1 MLFKKRHNYRD
12 PAKISF
18 LTKSDYRRR
27 TRELII
33 IVVIILI
40 VAALMFFE
48 SRVMDLG
55 LNLPFSDTVIIFIIS
70 VISLLLVVLLIFL
83 ILRNIIK
90 LLYDRKRQVLGSR
103 LRTRLVVSFVTLSLM
118 PTIVLFIF
126 SVNFISISIKHW
138 ANAPIETAMEKSEE
152 IANEYY
158 AFIGNQ
164 NRFFLERAVYQIQ
177 NRGLLQKEKAGELNR
192 YVQIVQREFN
202 FDAVEVYDLEDRLTF
217 SISEKLLNEY
227 FGKEQVLE
235 LLPAFNNESALI
247 IVRDRRESSVADFIK
262 IALPIPLGKKPGE
275 IEGLLIGTTVLGPDV
290 VGNIMEISKGV
301 KEYENFLE
309 SKVPF
314 QKQYIIALTIVAFV
328 VLFCA
333 IWVGFY
339 LAKTISIPIR
349 ELAEGTKRVAEGNL
363 DVTISKVGDD
373 EIGSLVNDFNQM
385 IHDLRINRFQLEL
398 STSQMR
404 QQNHELEQ
412 RRQYIEIV
420 LESVSA
426 GVVTLDALGYIVT
439 INKSAEKI
447 LGIKEEEAL
456 DLAFMDVIGA
466 DRYRLSRESL
476 EQIRP
481 LHAAQSLT
489 LRLFINDQAR
499 SLLMT
504 SSPLLDQ
511 GGNHIGAVIVF
522 DDLTELEKGERM
534 AAWREVARR
543 VAHEVK
549 NPLTP
554 ISLSAERLSRKY
566 GKEINDPVFDECT
579 KVIIDHVELIRN
591 IVNEFSSFARFP
603 SSILK
608 PAELLP
614 IIEESL
620 ALYREANRDIVFTFN
635 VKNDIPSLHIDVLR
649 LKQVFINLID
659 NAIAAMQGRGRIN
672 ITVQPNR
679 LGDHVQILIADDGPG
694 LSDQDKT
701 RIFEPNFSTKATGM
715 GLGLTIVSTIIA
727 DHKGTIHVTDN
738 PAGGATFVI
747 QLPVN

>member
-1 MLFKKRHNYRD
+1 MLFKKRNKYRD
-12 PAKISF
+12 PGKTF

-27 TRELII
+27 NREIIIIAI
-33 IVVIILI
+33 IVVV
-40 VAALMFFE
+40 VAVLTFFE
-48 SRVMDLG
+48 SRIVNVSADLPVS
-55 LNLPFSDTVIIFIIS
+55 NTVVLFIVS
-70 VISLLLVVLLIFL
+70 YFTLLLVVLLIFL
-83 ILRNIIK
+83 LLRNIVK
-90 LLYDRKRQVLGSR
+90 LLYDRRRKVMGSR
-103 LRTRLVVSFVTLSLM
+103 LRTRLVVAFVTLSLL

-126 SVNFISISIKHW
+126 SVTFISNSIQYW
-138 ANAPIETAMEKSEE
+138 VNAPVENSLQNSLYVSENYYDFVEKYSRFYLENAVAE
-152 IANEYY
+152 I
-158 AFIGNQ
+158 Q
-164 NRFFLERAVYQIQ
+164 RDK
-177 NRGLLQKEKAGELNR
+177 LLQKDEAAINR
-192 YVQIVQREFN
+192 YAQTIQRYFH
-202 FDAVEVYDLEDRLTF
+202 FDGIEIYNLEGRKTF
-217 SISEKLLNEY
+217 SLSDKLQNEY
-227 FGKEQVLE
+227 FGTLRMSS
-235 LLPAFNNESALI
+235 LLKDFETVTGKKI
-247 IVRDRRESSVADFIK
+247 IQETPSGDLIK
-262 IALPIPLGKKPGE
+262 IVLPIPLGKNTGE
-275 IEGLLIGTTVLGPDV
+275 IEGFLVGTIVLGSDV
-290 VGNIMEISKGV
+290 IETVNDIAKGV
-301 KEYENFLE
+301 EEYENL
-309 SKVPF
+309 KLYKRPI
-314 QKQYIIALTIVAFV
+314 QMTYIIALAIVAFV

-333 IWVGFY
+333 VWVGFY

-349 ELAEGTKRVAEGNL
+349 ELAEGTRRVAQGNL
-363 DVTISKVGDD
+363 DITISKVGDD

-385 IHDLRINRFQLEL
+385 IHELRINRFQLDL

-404 QQNHELEQ
+404 QQNRELEQ

-420 LESVSA
+420 LENVST

-447 LGIKEEEAL
+447 LNLREEAAL
-456 DLAFMDVIGA
+456 DMSFVEVLST

-476 EQIRP
+476 EQIQP
-481 LHAAQSLT
+481 LRESQSLT
-489 LRLFINDQAR
+489 LRLFINEQAR

-504 SSPLLDQ
+504 SSPLLDA

-554 ISLSAERLSRKY
+554 IALSAERLSRKY
-566 GKEINDPVFDECT
+566 GREIDDPVFEECT

-620 ALYREANRDIVFTFN
+620 ALYRETNRDIVFNLN
-635 VKNDIPSLHIDVLR
+635 VKNHIPSLHIDVLR
-649 LKQVFINLID
+649 LKQVFINLLD
-659 NAIAAMQGRGRIN
+659 NAIAAMQGHGRIN
-672 ITVQPNR
+672 ITVR
-679 LGDHVQILIADDGPG
+679 LAATGDYVQILLADNGPG
-694 LSDQDKT
+694 LSDEDKT

-738 PAGGATFVI
+738 ADGGATFVI

>member
-1 MLFKKRHNYRD
+1 M
-12 PAKISF
+12 F
-18 LTKSDYRRR
+18 LERR
-27 TRELII
+27 IQ
-33 IVVIILI
+33 
-40 VAALMFFE
+40 
-48 SRVMDLG
+48 DLG
-55 LNLPFSDTVIIFIIS
+55 LKLPVSDTVMIYIIS
-70 VISLLLVVLLIFL
+70 FVTLLLGVLLIFL
-83 ILRNIIK
+83 IFRNIIK
-90 LLYDRKRQVLGSR
+90 LLYDRRRKVMGSH
-103 LRTRLVVSFVTLSLM
+103 LRTRLVVSFVTLSLL
-118 PTIVLFIF
+118 PAIVLFIF
-126 SVNFISISIKHW
+126 SVNFISISIRHW
-138 ANAPIETAMEKSEE
+138 ANAPIETAMEKADE
-152 IANEYY
+152 IAGSYY
-158 AFIGNQ
+158 SFIETQ

-177 NRGLLQKEKAGELNR
+177 NRKLLSKTGELER
-192 YVQIVQREFN
+192 YIQIVQREFD
-202 FDAVEVYDLEDRLTF
+202 FDAVEAYNLEDRVAF
-217 SISEKLLNEY
+217 SISEQLLYEY
-227 FGKEQVLE
+227 FGKERVAD
-235 LLPAFNNESALI
+235 LLPAFTNKSSLVIISSRRSSSSTDLI
-247 IVRDRRESSVADFIK
+247 KVV
-262 IALPIPLGKKPGE
+262 LPIPLGKKPGE
-275 IEGLLIGTTVLGPDV
+275 IEGLLIGTTVLGSNV
-290 VGNIMEISKGV
+290 VGNIMAVSDGV
-301 KEYENFLE
+301 KEYESFLE

-328 VLFCA
+328 VLLCA
-333 IWVGFY
+333 FWVGFY

-349 ELAEGTKRVAEGNL
+349 ELAEGTKRVAQGNL

-404 QQNHELEQ
+404 QQNRELEQ

-447 LGIKEEEAL
+447 LGIKEAEAL
-456 DLAFMDVIGA
+456 DLAFTDVIGA
-466 DRYRLSRESL
+466 NRYRLSQESL

-489 LRLFINDQAR
+489 LRIFINDQAR

-511 GGNHIGAVIVF
+511 SHNHIGAVIVF

-554 ISLSAERLSRKY
+554 IALSAERLNRKY

-579 KVIIDHVELIRN
+579 RVIVDHVALIRN
-591 IVNEFSSFARFP
+591 IVNEFASFARFP

-620 ALYREANRDIVFTFN
+620 ALYRETNRDVTFTLTVN
-635 VKNDIPSLHIDVLR
+635 SDIPTLHIDVLR
-649 LKQVFINLID
+649 LKQVFINLLD
-659 NAIAAMQGRGRIN
+659 NAIAAMRARGAID
-672 ITVQPNR
+672 ITAGLNQT
-679 LGDHVQILIADDGPG
+679 GDHVQIMLADNGPG

-701 RIFEPNFSTKATGM
+701 RIFEPDFSTKAAGM
-715 GLGLTIVSTIIA
+715 GLGLTIVSVIIA

-747 QLPVN
+747 QLPLN

>member
-1 MLFKKRHNYRD
+1 MFFKKRKYSD
-12 PAKISF
+12 PKTSF
-18 LTKSDYRRR
+18 LTKSDFRRR
-27 TRELII
+27 NRELII
-33 IVVIILI
+33 IAVIVLL
-40 VAALMFFE
+40 VAVLTFFE
-48 SRVMDLG
+48 TRIVNLSADLPVS
-55 LNLPFSDTVIIFIIS
+55 NTVVLFIVS
-70 VISLLLVVLLIFL
+70 YFTLLLVVLLIFL
-83 ILRNIIK
+83 ILRNIVK
-90 LLYDRKRQVLGSR
+90 LLYDRKRKVMGSR
-103 LRTRLVVSFVTLSLM
+103 LRTRLVAAFVTLSLL

-126 SVNFISISIKHW
+126 SVSFISASIRYW
-138 ANAPIETAMEKSEE
+138 VNAPVEQSLENSLWVAE
-152 IANEYY
+152 NYY
-158 AFIGNQ
+158 TYVEQ
-164 NRFFLERAVYQIQ
+164 NSRFFMENVIREITNKKIWQPENPRTVRLENYIQ
-177 NRGLLQKEKAGELNR
+177 GM
-192 YVQIVQREFN
+192 QRHFN
-202 FDAVEVYDLEDRLTF
+202 FDGLEIYSREERITF
-217 SISEKLLNEY
+217 SISNKLQNEY
-227 FGKEQVLE
+227 FGTLRIAN
-235 LLPAFNNESALI
+235 LLKDFETVSSQNIIQETPSGDLI
-247 IVRDRRESSVADFIK
+247 KVV
-262 IALPIPLGKKPGE
+262 LPIPLGKQADE
-275 IEGLLIGTTVLGPDV
+275 IEGFLVATTVLPA
-290 VGNIMEISKGV
+290 EIIDTVEDINKGV
-301 KEYENFLE
+301 EEYESL
-309 SKVPF
+309 KLYKRPI
-314 QKQYIIALTIVAFV
+314 QITYIVALAIVAFV
-328 VLFCA
+328 VLFCS
-333 IWVGFY
+333 IWIGFY

-385 IHDLRINRFQLEL
+385 IHELRINRFQLDL

-404 QQNHELEQ
+404 QQNRELEQ

-447 LGIKEEEAL
+447 LSLKEEEAL
-456 DLAFMDVIGA
+456 DLPFMDVIGVE
-466 DRYRLSRESL
+466 RYRLSKESL

-499 SLLMT
+499 SLLM
-504 SSPLLDQ
+504 SSTPLLDQ

-566 GKEINDPVFDECT
+566 GKDIDDPVFDECT

-620 ALYREANRDIVFTFN
+620 ALYREANHDIVFSLN
-635 VKNDIPSLHIDVLR
+635 VINVIPSLHIDVLR
-649 LKQVFINLID
+649 LKQVFINLLD
-659 NAIAAMQGRGRIN
+659 NAIAAMHGHGTID
-672 ITVQPNR
+672 ITVRLNQP
-679 LGDHVQILIADDGPG
+679 GDHVQILLADNGPG
-694 LSDQDKT
+694 LSDTDKT

-738 PAGGATFVI
+738 PAGGATFVV

>member
-1 MLFKKRHNYRD
+1 MLFRKRKYPD
-12 PAKISF
+12 SPPASF

-27 TRELII
+27 SRELII
-33 IVVIILI
+33 IVVVIFV
-40 VAALMFFE
+40 VAALMYFE
-48 SRVMDLG
+48 SRIMDMG
-55 LNLPFSDTVIIFIIS
+55 LDLPFSDTVMLYIMSFIT
-70 VISLLLVVLLIFL
+70 LLLVVLLIFL
-83 ILRNIIK
+83 IFRNIIK
-90 LLYDRKRQVLGSR
+90 LVYDRRRKVLGSR
-103 LRTRLVVSFVTLSLM
+103 LRTRLVVSFVTLSLL

-126 SVNFISISIKHW
+126 SVNFINISIKHW
-138 ANAPIETAMEKSEE
+138 ANAPVETAMEKADE
-152 IANEYY
+152 IAQNYYTFIQDQNLFFLKNADIEIRQKGYLQNSNAVAFSRYIQTIQRAFHFDALEYY
-158 AFIGNQ
+158 D
-164 NRFFLERAVYQIQ
+164 
-177 NRGLLQKEKAGELNR
+177 LN
-192 YVQIVQREFN
+192 
-202 FDAVEVYDLEDRLTF
+202 DRVHF
-217 SISEKLLNEY
+217 SISDRLLNEY
-227 FGKEQVLE
+227 FGKENVPE
-235 LLPAFNNESALI
+235 LLTAFET
-247 IVRDRRESSVADFIK
+247 ESSLTIISSRRGSSKIDLIKVAI
-262 IALPIPLGKKPGE
+262 PIPYGKKPGE
-275 IEGLLIGTTVLGPDV
+275 IEGFLIGSTVLGPEV
-290 VGNIMEISKGV
+290 VGNIMAISDGV
-301 KEYENFLE
+301 AEYESFLE
-309 SKVPF
+309 RKVPF

-349 ELAEGTKRVAEGNL
+349 ELAEGTRRVAQGNL

-404 QQNHELEQ
+404 QQNRELEQ

-447 LGIKEEEAL
+447 LGIREEEAL
-456 DLAFMDVIGA
+456 DLAFTDVIGA
-466 DRYRLSRESL
+466 DRYRLSKESL

-511 GGNHIGAVIVF
+511 AGNHIGAVIVF

-566 GKEINDPVFDECT
+566 GKEIDDPVFDECT

-620 ALYREANRDIVFTFN
+620 ALYRETNHDIVFTLN
-635 VKNDIPSLHIDVLR
+635 VNNDIPSLHIDVLR
-649 LKQVFINLID
+649 LKQVFINLLD
-659 NAIAAMQGRGRIN
+659 NAIAAMHGHGSID
-672 ITVQPNR
+672 ITVRLNR
-679 LGDHVQILIADDGPG
+679 ICDHVQIMIADDGPG
-694 LSDQDKT
+694 LSDLNKT

-738 PAGGATFVI
+738 LSGGATFVI